1 MSDNNSARQR
11 RHRVPIA
18 AVEGAFHKAI
28 DRLLAGKPT
37 VLKLRRLAAEGRL
50 NINPSTVALE
60 AGHSRTL
67 IALETCRLP
76 SVRNRILSETRGDEI
91 ATPRTA
97 AEVITRLREQIVQ
110 LKRELAAALEGQSE
124 HFLARELA
132 EREAAKWRD
141 AFRRKEDHAR
151 EDATI
156 HPIRP
161 SRSKR

>member
-1 MSDNNSARQR
+1 MSESNIVSDR
-11 RHRVPIA
+11 RRRAPIR
-18 AVEGAFHKAI
+18 AVERAFHDAI
-28 DRLLAGKPT
+28 DRLLAGKPK
-37 VLKLRRLAAEGRL
+37 VPKLRRLAAEGRL

-67 IALETCRLP
+67 IGLENCRLP
-76 SVRNRILSETRGDEI
+76 AVRNRILSETRRDEI

-161 SRSKR
+161 SRPKR